1 MAIVR
6 TLIILALV
14 GLILGGSAFFAYELY
29 WKPRRLDM
37 EDKASSSQG
46 PAAVRDYTLPAFEKA
61 AGLQRTGRP

>member
-37 EDKASSSQG
+37 EDKAASARSRCG
-46 PAAVRDYTLPAFEKA
+46 
-61 AGLQRTGRP
+61 AGLHLACF